1 MLNPAKKI
9 QRTSQ
14 IISVLAKYG
23 FRDFLSRLPWNGSNK
38 TDVKNSVD
46 TNSVSVYTRV
56 RMVLEELGPAFVKLG
71 QAATTREGLLPE
83 ELVVE
88 FQKLE
93 DKVKPVTLDV
103 NRFLNKELGISLSDY
118 FKSIEE
124 EPFASASIS
133 QVYKAQLVS
142 GENVVLKVRRPGV
155 DELLKIDMALMKDLA
170 KILSTYSVA
179 LEKLNLPLI
188 VESFSNSLTAELSL
202 DKERLNMEK
211 FAENFEGN
219 ENIKIA
225 KVFPE
230 LCNDFVLCMEF
241 LKGTKITDVKKLQ
254 KQNIDLQKLA
264 ENGLNLYLEQVL
276 VHGFFHGDP
285 HPGNLMVMPDGKIAF
300 LDFGNM
306 GTLLKSDR
314 KQLEDF
320 VTASVEEDA
329 VWLGNVIEDIAIYSK
344 INDRKRYER
353 ALNELF
359 EIMGNVSLGS
369 MNLQE
374 ILSKVWGIVGDN
386 QIHFPEYIYQ
396 LIRGIS
402 LMEGIGRKLD
412 PNLNILDK
420 IRPFTNKII
429 LEHLNPKN
437 ILEKSFRKLRATG
450 RDIERLPED
459 LREIFRQV
467 KKGDL
472 SLNLSVE
479 KIEKLNSNL
488 RRTGDKLTLAIVFLG
503 LCILSALTM
512 SVNLKPVVLGIPLIA
527 FIFLLI
533 TLFTGFVLILLVLRP
548 KEK

>member
-23 FRDFLSRLPWNGSNK
+23 FKDFLSRLPWNNGNK
-38 TDVKNSVD
+38 EALRNSVD
-46 TNSVSVYTRV
+46 TTTVSVYTRV

-83 ELVVE
+83 ELVLE

-93 DKVKPVTLDV
+93 DKVEPASLNINK
-103 NRFLNKELGISLSDY
+103 FLSEELGVSLSDY

-133 QVYKAQLVS
+133 QVYKAYLIT
-142 GENVVLKVRRPGV
+142 GEKVVLKVRRPGV
-155 DELLKIDMALMKDLA
+155 DELLKVDLALMKDLA

-202 DKERLNMEK
+202 DNERVNMEK
-211 FAENFEGN
+211 FAENSEKN
-219 ENIKIA
+219 ENIRIA

-230 LCNDFVLCMEF
+230 LSNDSVICMEY
-241 LKGTKITDVKKLQ
+241 LKGTKITDIKHLQ

-264 ENGLNLYLEQVL
+264 KNGLNMYLEQVL

-329 VWLGNVIEDIAIYSK
+329 AWLGNIIEDIAIYSK

-374 ILSKVWGIVGDN
+374 ILSKVWAIVGDN

-412 PNLNILDK
+412 PDLNILDE

-437 ILEKSFRKLRATG
+437 ILEHGFRKLRATS

-459 LREIFRQV
+459 LREIFRQI

-512 SVNLKPVVLGIPLIA
+512 SVNLKPIVFGMPLIA
-527 FIFLLI
+527 LIFLLI